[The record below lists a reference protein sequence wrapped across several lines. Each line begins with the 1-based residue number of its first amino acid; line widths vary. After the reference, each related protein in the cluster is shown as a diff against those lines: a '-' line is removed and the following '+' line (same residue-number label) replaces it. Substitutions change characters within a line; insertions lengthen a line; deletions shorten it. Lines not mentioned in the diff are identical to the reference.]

1 MDRREFLKLVSAGAA
16 VVSTQGI
23 FTLTGCKKTPEQK
36 VQKVPGW
43 FMSGAPKYR
52 VADAHFHYVDFLQH
66 TEGTALL
73 LEAMNANGVEHIMF
87 SGMPLV
93 KKWDKDDP
101 IAPGY
106 YLDNNSRAY
115 WYSAT
120 DYFVAQTVLS
130 LPEGERYR
138 FHPYICA
145 FNPTDK
151 YAVEHVQRMIG
162 QYGDLWEGI
171 GEIFGHRDDLTNLTY
186 GETARADHV
195 ALDPVYE
202 LAAEKDLPVSLHNNC
217 TSRTKL
223 DNPIYV
229 YEVEDALSRHPDT
242 RIVWAHAG
250 LSRYLAVDP
259 EKYTDMLGEML
270 VNHDNLWI
278 DLSWI
283 VYEDNITSG
292 DPEYQ
297 VKACWLDLV
306 RNFSDRFMIGTDAVG
321 KYERYGFN
329 IRKYYTLLDEL
340 PEHMARK
347 VAHDNFIEVLPKRV
361 RKGLNARQ
369 SGVLS

>member
-1 MDRREFLKLVSAGAA
+1 MERRKFLKLVSAGAVA
-16 VVSTQGI
+16 VSAQGI
-23 FTLTGCKKTPEQK
+23 FTLSGCKKAEERK
-36 VQKVPGW
+36 VSRGVQG
-43 FMSGAPKYR
+43 FMSGSPRYS
-52 VADAHFHYVDFLQH
+52 VADAHFHYVDFLQK
-66 TEGTALL
+66 TQGAQALIS
-73 LEAMNANGVEHIMF
+73 AMNANGVEHIMF

-101 IAPGY
+101 VAPTY

-120 DYFVAQTVLS
+120 DYFVAQSVLS

-138 FHPYICA
+138 FHPFICA

-151 YAVEHVQRMIG
+151 YAVEHVRRMIE
-162 QYGDLWEGI
+162 QYGDLWEGV

-186 GETARADHV
+186 GETARANHV

-217 TSRTKL
+217 TSRVKL
-223 DNPIYV
+223 DNPLYV
-229 YEVEDALSRHPDT
+229 YEVEDALSKHPDT

-259 EKYTDMLGEML
+259 EKYTDMLGELL
-270 VNHDNLWI
+270 VRHDNLWI
-278 DLSWI
+278 DISWI

-292 DPEYQ
+292 ASSYE
-297 VKACWLDLV
+297 VKPCWLKLIN
-306 RNFSDRFMIGTDAVG
+306 NFSDRFMIGSDAVG
-321 KYERYGFN
+321 KYDNYGFN

-340 PEHMARK
+340 PELMTRR
-347 VAHDNFIEVLPKRV
+347 VAKDNFLSILPERV
-361 RKGLNARQ
+361 RKKM
-369 SGVLS
+369 S